1 MKDKIKLA
9 IGVPL
14 ATDWIPAPFWFS
26 YENLKKPKDYI
37 LITFSGALT
46 PFSRERIVLKALAEN
61 CTHLLFVD
69 NDMVATPDAITKL
82 LKHKKDIIAGLF
94 FQRYEPY
101 APALSIND
109 EHPIP
114 KELTKVDWV
123 GLAFTLINIEVFKN
137 MPRPW
142 FELDFNP
149 KHIVGEDV
157 LFFIKARKLGYDVWV
172 EPKVDIGHLVTL
184 SIRRNQDNMLKIK
197 R

>member
-1 MKDKIKLA
+1 MEEKVKLA
-9 IGVPL
+9 IGIPL

-37 LITFSGALT
+37 LITISGALT
-46 PFSRERIVLKALAEN
+46 PFSREKIVLKALEQN
-61 CTHLLFVD
+61 CTHLLFID
-69 NDMVATPDAITKL
+69 SDMVATPDAIIKL

-94 FQRYEPY
+94 FQRYDPY
-101 APALSIND
+101 PPALSIND
-109 EHPIP
+109 KHPIP

-123 GLAFTLINIEVFKN
+123 GLAFTLINLEVFKN
-137 MPRPW
+137 MARPW

-157 LFFIKARKLGYDVWV
+157 LWCIKARKLGYDIWV
-172 EPKVDIGHLVTL
+172 DPEVDIGHLITL

>member
-1 MKDKIKLA
+1 MSNNLKLA

-46 PFSRERIVLKALAEN
+46 PFSREKIALKAIEQN
-61 CTHLLFVD
+61 CTHLLWID
-69 NDMVATPDAITKL
+69 SDMQFGPDALNRL

-94 FQRYEPY
+94 FQKYQPY

-114 KELTKVDWV
+114 KKLTKVDWV
-123 GLAFTLINIEVFKN
+123 GLGFTLINIEVFKN

-149 KHIVGEDV
+149 KHIVGEDI
-157 LFFIKARKLGYDVWV
+157 LWCLKARKLGYDIWV
-172 EPKVDIGHLVTL
+172 DPNIHIGHLLTL
-184 SIRRNQDNMLKIK
+184 SIRRNKDNMIKI
-197 R
+197 RR